1 MFEGLHRETFH
12 PGDVIFNE
20 GEDGD
25 RAYLIE
31 SGCVEICVG
40 NGDRQRRVS
49 LLGSG
54 ELIGE
59 VALIDHQKRTATVRA
74 VSDTVVVAI
83 ERSMVDELLEKSDPV
98 IRHLLRVVLERFRTT
113 QRSLSPRVLDDL
125 SLMLEYP
132 QHKDSLYH
140 VAAYDL
146 AMAQDIAHALQTSQ
160 FEMHYQPICRLDDGE
175 IVGYEALIRWD
186 HPREGTMAPLDFLW
200 VAERTGQVRAI
211 GLWTLERACRD
222 WPALRENLS
231 CDTPFISVNLSA
243 SQLTGSH
250 LVDDVKA
257 ILQRHNMSPR
267 ELKLE
272 LTENIII
279 GRPEIA
285 TQVLNS
291 LTDLGGSLALDD
303 FGTAYSGL
311 DYLQRFP
318 IATMKIDRLF
328 ISQVLTSAQ
337 NEEIVSSSVRLAHS
351 LGMDVVA
358 EGIENEEVRQKLI
371 ALNCNYGQGWLFGR
385 PASLEATQR
394 P

>member
-160 FEMHYQPICRLDDGE
+160 FEMHYQPICRIDDGE

>member
-1 MFEGLHRETFH
+1 MFEGLHREIFH

-40 NGDRQRRVS
+40 NGARQRRVS
-49 LLGSG
+49 LLGNG

-74 VSDTVVVAI
+74 ISDTTVVAI

-113 QRSLSPRVLDDL
+113 QGSLSPKVLDDL

-132 QHKDSLYH
+132 KQNDHLQHA
-140 VAAYDL
+140 AAYDL
-146 AMAQDIAHALQTSQ
+146 ALAQDISHALQTSQ

-175 IVGYEALIRWD
+175 IVGYEALIRWN
-186 HPREGTMAPLDFLW
+186 HPREGAMAPLDFLW
-200 VAERTGQVRAI
+200 VAERTGQVRDI

-222 WPALRENLS
+222 WPELKAGLQ
-231 CDTPFISVNLSA
+231 CKAPFISVNLSA
-243 SQLTGSH
+243 SQLTGSN

-257 ILQRHNMSPR
+257 ILQRQRMPPH

-285 TQVLNS
+285 SRILNS
-291 LTDLGGSLALDD
+291 LIDLGGSLALDD

-318 IATMKIDRLF
+318 IATMKIDRVF
-328 ISQVLTSAQ
+328 ISQVMTSTQ
-337 NEEIVSSSVRLAHS
+337 NEEIVSSSVQLAHS

-358 EGIENEEVRQKLI
+358 EGVESEDVRQKL
-371 ALNCNYGQGWLFGR
+371 LDLHCNYGQGWLFGR
-385 PASLEATQR
+385 PASLALVQHH
-394 P
+394 

>member
-12 PGDVIFNE
+12 PGEIIFNE

-40 NGDRQRRVS
+40 NGARQRRVS

-74 VSDTVVVAI
+74 VSDTTVVAI
-83 ERSMVDELLEKSDPV
+83 ERNMVDELLEKSDPV

-132 QHKDSLYH
+132 QHKDSLHH

-146 AMAQDIAHALQTSQ
+146 AMAQDIAHALHTSQ

-186 HPREGTMAPLDFLW
+186 HPREGAMAPLDFLW

-243 SQLTGSH
+243 SQLTGNH

-257 ILQRHNMSPR
+257 ILQRHDMSPR

-291 LTDLGGSLALDD
+291 LIDLGGSLALDD

-385 PASLEATQR
+385 PTSLEVAQHQ
-394 P
+394 